1 MSRHRSSGGVRGIS
15 KGPIIAVVTIV
26 LLVLAT
32 IGWFRL
38 RDHIDDQGIQ
48 AAQTCVEGDAVLQVS
63 ADPAITPALTTLAEQ
78 WTADTRRVIRDH
90 CITARV
96 TATPGTPA
104 AAALA
109 TGGWDPALG
118 PEPALWV
125 PADTRATTRAADAVA
140 GQPKSLAAS
149 PLVLAVPPELA
160 QALTTAGIDWDRLP
174 DLQARPD
181 ALDTL
186 GLPRWGAL
194 RLALPTGADTDATTA
209 ALEAVAAAVTGT
221 GTGALTL
228 DRAESR
234 PAVAAVTALALG
246 ANPLGA
252 AAGPTTA
259 DALTAVAT
267 APTATGAVHAVPVV
281 EQHLYTALKNHTLA
295 GITTYRPA
303 GPAPTADYP
312 AAIVDAP
319 WVDETLSRAAAEF
332 VDYVRQPE
340 QARVLADAGFRVDG
354 QPTPT
359 GAPLPFEPLGPALAT
374 PDAATVD
381 ALLRTRLNPVPT
393 RTTVLLI
400 DTGASDPLGT
410 VTTTLAAVL
419 DRSPDNSEIGL
430 RFSPNSDDTTD
441 PAAVD
446 LGALI
451 ADRRAALT
459 AALSDPDTGS
469 PLTYDAI
476 TEAYRDAANGYRP
489 GRPNS
494 LLIVTTGIDDT
505 ATDDT
510 AREELLDLV
519 AETQARD
526 RDIRIDIVLLD
537 TTTTD
542 TTTTASTAT
551 TGTDLETLADDTGGT
566 FVTVDPDNG
575 TTLSDTLRKLMS

>member
-1 MSRHRSSGGVRGIS
+1 VSRHRSSGGVRGIS
-15 KGPIIAVVTIV
+15 KGPIIALVTIV

-48 AAQTCVEGDAVLQVS
+48 AAQTCVEGDAVLHVS
-63 ADPAITPALTTLAEQ
+63 ADPAIAPALTTLAEQ

-90 CITARV
+90 CLTAQV

-118 PEPALWV
+118 PEPALWI

-160 QALTTAGIDWDRLP
+160 QALTTAGTDWAQLP
-174 DLQARPD
+174 DLQTRPD

-186 GLPRWGAL
+186 GLPGWGAL
-194 RLALPTGADTDATTA
+194 RLALPTGAHTDATTA
-209 ALEAVAAAVTGT
+209 ALEAVTAAVT

-228 DRAESR
+228 DRADSQ

-246 ANPLGA
+246 ANALGA

-267 APTATGAVHAVPVV
+267 APTATGDVHAVPVV

-303 GPAPTADYP
+303 GPAPAADYP

-319 WVDETLSRAAAEF
+319 WIDETLSRAAAEF

-340 QARVLADAGFRVDG
+340 QARTLADAGFRVDG

-359 GAPLPFEPLGPALAT
+359 GAPLPFEPLGPALTA

-381 ALLRTRLNPVPT
+381 ALLHTRLNPIAT
-393 RTTVLLI
+393 RSTVLLI

-419 DRSPDNSEIGL
+419 DRSPDTSDIGL
-430 RFSPNSDDTTD
+430 RFSPDSDGTTD
-441 PAAVD
+441 PAVVD
-446 LGALI
+446 LGALT

-459 AALSDPDTGS
+459 AALADPATGS
-469 PLTYDAI
+469 PLTYDTI
-476 TEAYRDAANGYRP
+476 TAAYRDATDGYRP

-494 LLIVTTGIDDT
+494 LLIVTTGTDDT

-510 AREELLDLV
+510 AYEELLDLV

-526 RDIRIDIVLLD
+526 RDLRIDIVLLD
-537 TTTTD
+537 TTTT
-542 TTTTASTAT
+542 ASTAT
-551 TGTDLETLADDTGGT
+551 SGTDLETLADDTGGT

>member
-1 MSRHRSSGGVRGIS
+1 VSRHRSSGGVRGIS

-63 ADPAITPALTTLAEQ
+63 ADPAIAPALTTLAEQ

-90 CITARV
+90 CVTARV
-96 TATPGTPA
+96 TATPGAPA

-125 PADTRATTRAADAVA
+125 PTDTRATTRAADAVA

-174 DLQARPD
+174 DLQTRPD

-186 GLPRWGAL
+186 GLPGWGAL

-221 GTGALTL
+221 GTGPLTL

-234 PAVAAVTALALG
+234 PAVAAVTGLALG
-246 ANPLGA
+246 ADTLGA

-303 GPAPTADYP
+303 GPAPIADYP

-340 QARVLADAGFRVDG
+340 QARVLVDAGFRVDE
-354 QPTPT
+354 QPAPT
-359 GAPLPFEPLGPALAT
+359 GAPLPFEPLGPALTA
-374 PDAATVD
+374 PDAATAD
-381 ALLRTRLNPVPT
+381 ALLHTRFNPIPT

-400 DTGASDPLGT
+400 DTGASDPLDT

-419 DRSPDNSEIGL
+419 DRSPDNSDIGL
-430 RFSPNSDDTTD
+430 RFSPDSDDDTT
-441 PAAVD
+441 PSAAVA
-446 LGALI
+446 LGALT

-459 AALSDPDTGS
+459 DALADSDTGS
-469 PLTYDAI
+469 ALTYDAI
-476 TEAYRDAANGYRP
+476 TAAYRDAADGYRP

-494 LLIVTTGIDDT
+494 LLIVTTGTDDT

-526 RDIRIDIVLLD
+526 REIRIDIVLLD
-537 TTTTD
+537 TTTT
-542 TTTTASTAT
+542 ASTAT
-551 TGTDLETLADDTGGT
+551 AGTDLETLADDTGGT